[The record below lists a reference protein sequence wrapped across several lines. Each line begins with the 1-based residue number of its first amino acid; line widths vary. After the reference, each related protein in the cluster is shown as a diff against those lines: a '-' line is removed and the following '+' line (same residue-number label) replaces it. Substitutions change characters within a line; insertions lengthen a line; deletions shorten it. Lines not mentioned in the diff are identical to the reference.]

1 MCGGTCVT
9 FGCDSCAKSIV
20 AAKHGWIECM
30 STTFPGKVYYFHT
43 STRCSTWQRPVPRNV
58 TLPRYKKFRE
68 SNPADSLT
76 NDEVLPSG
84 LSVSSTKHSIFSG
97 DPPSAFEMHARRMQ
111 IYLEKNTD
119 HCSSEALRDKLIE
132 SYKNAKAELA
142 KKLDEKRRMK
152 QPRSVAEKPKPKPR
166 TLQASVRTIRECNGI
181 KTISYDNVPRELPAG
196 VKCCDLSESTS
207 DSNFFPGPRCERS
220 SVTDKS
226 LIPPGQG
233 RDEDGISGHNRRFA
247 DLTFKD
253 LNLSDTENTESGFGS
268 A

>member
-1 MCGGTCVT
+1 MRLLCQVRSSCEAWMDRVHVDHFSGQSLLLSHEYAMLNVATT
-9 FGCDSCAKSIV
+9 RSAQRHASALQKISGCDNFCI
-20 AAKHGWIECM
+20 
-30 STTFPGKVYYFHT
+30 
-43 STRCSTWQRPVPRNV
+43 Q
-58 TLPRYKKFRE
+58 E
-68 SNPADSLT
+68 SNPADSPT
-76 NDEVLPSG
+76 NDEVLSSG
-84 LSVSSTKHSIFSG
+84 LAVSSTKHSIFSG

-119 HCSSEALRDKLIE
+119 HSSSEALRDKLIE
-132 SYKNAKAELA
+132 CYKNAKAELA

-152 QPRSVAEKPKPKPR
+152 QPRTVGEKPKMKPR

-196 VKCCDLSESTS
+196 VKCCDLSETTS
-207 DSNFFPGPRCERS
+207 DSNFFPAPRCERS

-233 RDEDGISGHNRRFA
+233 RGEDGISGHNRRFA